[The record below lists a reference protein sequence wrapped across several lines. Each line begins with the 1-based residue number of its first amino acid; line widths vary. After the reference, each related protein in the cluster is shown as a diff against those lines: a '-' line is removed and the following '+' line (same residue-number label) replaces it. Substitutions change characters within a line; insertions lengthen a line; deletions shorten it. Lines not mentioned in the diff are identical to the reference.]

1 MASNAYCHFTH
12 FLDVKLSFMSCTKTV
27 CWLFEKKINDRIL
40 YVNKFDP
47 SVVSSVYQKIHYGTF
62 YQHLIKLYRCCD
74 LADEVSWIH
83 LLLCS
88 VCVCVICSWRFKS
101 IQFYL
106 YNRSSQQHPF
116 QGALYFK
123 ENIFPYWRG
132 RISLI
137 RWSPTKNVVAV
148 GRKSSLLKGRDLHQ
162 NKEHW
167 EDKTQIYWK

>member
-1 MASNAYCHFTH
+1 MWINLTLHSSLQFIRNFT
-12 FLDVKLSFMSCTKTV
+12 
-27 CWLFEKKINDRIL
+27 
-40 YVNKFDP
+40 
-47 SVVSSVYQKIHYGTF
+47 GTF

-74 LADEVSWIH
+74 LADEVSWIQ

-106 YNRSSQQHPF
+106 YNTSSQQRPF

-123 ENIFPYWRG
+123 ENIFPYWREK
-132 RISLI
+132 ISLI
-137 RWSPTKNVVAV
+137 RCSPTKNLVAV
-148 GRKSSLLKGRDLHQ
+148 GRKNSLLKWRDLHQ

-167 EDKTQIYWK
+167 EDKTQIYWKWKTKVNGISSGP